1 MLGERRPEDWRVR
14 FWGLLGIPT
23 RDFLWQD
30 LLVIVFTFIAW
41 AKGIAGMA
49 QVMSKGPCAEVM
61 PLGQGGD
68 LQKRVEPLG
77 QLLNIAAGSV
87 VNSNFTTL
95 DSSWFTCASCALSK
109 PAKIQRVELRM
120 YRRTRTSSGLGM
132 WIVLTPDT
140 HEKIIGEVL
149 DSLDRTG

>member
-14 FWGLLGIPT
+14 FWGLFGIPT
-23 RDFLWQD
+23 RDFSWQD

-49 QVMSKGPCAEVM
+49 QVMSKRPCDEVM

-95 DSSWFTCASCALSK
+95 DSS
-109 PAKIQRVELRM
+109 
-120 YRRTRTSSGLGM
+120 
-132 WIVLTPDT
+132 
-140 HEKIIGEVL
+140 
-149 DSLDRTG
+149 